1 MFIDL
6 LKELMLE
13 LIRALLLED
22 LCQGVKNGLVTRRH
36 QRRLR
41 RHQALLR
48 WLHVRNRDR
57 LLHRITT
64 GWVQKL

>member
-6 LKELMLE
+6 LKELLLE
-13 LIRALLLED
+13 LVRALFLED
-22 LCQGVKNGLVTRRH
+22 LCQRVKNALVTHRN

-41 RHQALLR
+41 RHQSLLR
-48 WLHVRNRDR
+48 CLHARNRER

-64 GWVQKL
+64 DEL